1 MELWEAL
8 QRIKELEQENSELRN
23 ELEKYKQYKTQ
34 GRKPHDEKWM
44 SAYLVWKDLYEQGD
58 TIVEI
63 MEKTEISRRTYYRYK
78 AYYEEQIE
86 A

>member
-23 ELEKYKQYKTQ
+23 ELEKYK
-34 GRKPHDEKWM
+34 PHDEKWM
-44 SAYLVWKDLYEQGD
+44 SAYLVWKDLYEQGE